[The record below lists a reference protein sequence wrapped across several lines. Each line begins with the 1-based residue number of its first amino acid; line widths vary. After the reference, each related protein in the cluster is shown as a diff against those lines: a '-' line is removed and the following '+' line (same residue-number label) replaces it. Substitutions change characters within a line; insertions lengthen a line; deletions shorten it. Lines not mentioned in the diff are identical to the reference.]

1 MNTNPANRVVFRV
14 AQSGFA
20 ACLVAVS
27 AAGTAKADPTQNLF
41 IGGGQYS
48 SSSQYVYLGDITP
61 IAGGSLGKGLFV
73 SPFVSWSRY
82 TFQKNG
88 TEFTGSQPAASLGFG
103 YAWTTKPLSVSLSLA
118 GGYSN
123 TSVSPFAPSGSF
135 HGPQWFAEP
144 EIYAQAHL
152 PAGIT
157 VTGNGGYLTGS
168 RDFWVTTYAMV
179 PVTAA
184 LSIGP
189 EADLGGGINYRN
201 HTIALRLAD
210 QLTPRLA
217 FTVSGGATTDVPG
230 SYHPYVGMGL
240 SVPFP

>member
-1 MNTNPANRVVFRV
+1 MNTNHAVRVVFRV
-14 AQSGFA
+14 AQSGLV

-27 AAGTAKADPTQNLF
+27 AAGIAKAAPPVNLF
-41 IGGGQYS
+41 IAGGQYS
-48 SSSQYVYLGDITP
+48 SSSQYAYLGDITP
-61 IAGGSLGKGLFV
+61 IAGGSLGKGFFI
-73 SPFVSWSRY
+73 SPFLSWSRY

-88 TEFTGSQPAASLGFG
+88 VGFTGSQPAGTIGLG
-103 YAWTTKPLSVSLSLA
+103 YAWTTQPLSVSLSLA

-123 TSVSPFAPSGSF
+123 TSVSPYVPAGSF

-168 RDFWVTTYAMV
+168 RDFWATTYALV
-179 PVTAA
+179 PVTPT

-189 EADLGGGINYRN
+189 EADFGGGINYRN
-201 HTIALRLAD
+201 HTVALRLAD
-210 QLTPRLA
+210 QLTPNLA
-217 FTVSGGATTDVPG
+217 FTISGGATTNVPG
-230 SYHPYVGMGL
+230 SYSPYVGLGL
-240 SVPFP
+240 SVPFR